1 MKSFRFT
8 LEAVRT
14 LRRRQEQIALEQYA
28 QTLLARQQASD
39 RLQAVERELNAG
51 WREMRELL
59 ARGCS
64 AARTSQ
70 THDYHRSLDERR
82 KECARVLG
90 SAELRVNAAF
100 QAVLSARQQREIV
113 DKCFEKQKATHQ
125 RGRLMEEQKLLD
137 ELSGRRVASI
147 LSWNPTQALP

>member
-14 LRRRQEQIALEQYA
+14 LRRRQEQNALEQYA

-59 ARGCS
+59 ARGGS
-64 AARTSQ
+64 AARTAQ
-70 THDYHRSLDERR
+70 AHDYHRSLDERR
-82 KECARVLG
+82 KICARVLG

-100 QAVLSARQQREIV
+100 QAVLTARQQREIV
-113 DKCFEKQKATHQ
+113 DKCFERQKTSHQ
-125 RGRLMEEQKLLD
+125 RGRLMEDQKLLD

-147 LSWNPTQALP
+147 LSWNPTQGRP